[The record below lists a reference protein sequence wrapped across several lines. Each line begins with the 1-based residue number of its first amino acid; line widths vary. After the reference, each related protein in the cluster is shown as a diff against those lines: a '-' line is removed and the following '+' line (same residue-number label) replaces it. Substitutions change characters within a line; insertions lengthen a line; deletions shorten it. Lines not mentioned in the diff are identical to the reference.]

1 METLKSW
8 IMGIVTFLLV
18 MTLVEQMIP
27 RDKYRKYV
35 RLAMGLI
42 LILMISTPILSLL
55 GVDEKVFRN
64 FVQENLKLSSME
76 AEASRELFD
85 EDSLFSDAY
94 EETVRRQ
101 IVAYFES
108 QSLTV
113 VSCTLTME
121 TDASGEGYGQIQAVS
136 AELLLPDGA
145 RDADGETSGIRPVEP
160 VRVTPE
166 TEESQAADR
175 VPQGEIDQW
184 KSDISSQY
192 GVDPARVTLTV
203 R

>member
-1 METLKSW
+1 M
-8 IMGIVTFLLV
+8 V
-18 MTLVEQMIP
+18 
-27 RDKYRKYV
+27 
-35 RLAMGLI
+35 
-42 LILMISTPILSLL
+42 
-55 GVDEKVFRN
+55 
-64 FVQENLKLSSME
+64 
-76 AEASRELFD
+76 
-85 EDSLFSDAY
+85 
-94 EETVRRQ
+94 
-101 IVAYFES
+101 
-108 QSLTV
+108 
-113 VSCTLTME
+113 E